1 MHESLK
7 LSMYKTFMNNIC
19 NINFSITYFPK
30 TIFIILNESLNKN
43 KKVFFFYSKLVKVN
57 FESKYIK
64 SY

>member
-43 KKVFFFYSKLVKVN
+43 KKVFFFKFKIGQS
-57 FESKYIK
+57 
-64 SY
+64 